1 MTCKEATALATPFTY
16 ELLHIDKHSGAR
28 LGVLH
33 TPHGD
38 IPTPIY
44 MPVGTAAVVKAMT
57 PREMEEIG
65 TKILLSN
72 TYHLHLRPGEDLIR
86 EAGGLHAF
94 MDWHGPIL
102 TDSGGFQVFSL
113 AGIRKIHEEGV
124 TFQSHLDGSKQF
136 IGPETSMDI
145 QEALGSDIAM
155 AFDVCSPYPCDWRTA
170 KEAMDRTHR
179 WAERCKEHHTRPD
192 QALFGIVQGAF
203 YKDLRVE
210 SAKTL
215 RDMNFIGY
223 GIGGLSVGE
232 PKPVMYEMLDEIRPY
247 MPEDKPRYLMG
258 VGTPD
263 CFIEGILRGV
273 DMFDCVLATR
283 IARNGTV
290 LTSKGR
296 VVVKNAQYARDFTP
310 IDDQCDCYAC
320 THFTRAY
327 VRHLLRSGEITG
339 GRLASIHNL
348 RFLIHMMEEIREAI
362 ANDSFL
368 DYREEFYKRYDL
380 TRNF

>member
-1 MTCKEATALATPFTY
+1 VSNGFSY
-16 ELLHIDKHSGAR
+16 EVKHICRQSGAR

-44 MPVGTAAVVKAMT
+44 MPVGTSACVKAMT
-57 PREMEEIG
+57 PREMDEIG

-72 TYHLHLRPGEDLIR
+72 TYHLHLRPGEKLIE
-86 EAGGLHAF
+86 EAGGLHRF
-94 MDWHGPIL
+94 MGWDKPIL

-113 AGIRKIHEEGV
+113 AGIRKIREEGV
-124 TFQSHLDGSKQF
+124 EFRSHLDGSRQF
-136 IGPETSMDI
+136 IGPEESMDI
-145 QEALGSDIAM
+145 QQALGSDIAM
-155 AFDVCSPYPCDWRTA
+155 AFDVCSPFPCDWETA
-170 KEAMDRTHR
+170 KVNMERTHR
-179 WAERCKEHHTRPD
+179 WAERCKAYHTRPD

-203 YKDLRVE
+203 YKDLREE

-215 RDMNFIGY
+215 RDMNFVGY

-232 PKPVMYEMLDEIRPY
+232 PKPVMYEMLDELMPF
-247 MPEDKPRYLMG
+247 MPEEKPRYLMG

-263 CFIEGILRGV
+263 CFVEAVIRGV

-283 IARNGTV
+283 IGRNGSV
-290 LTSKGR
+290 MTSRGR
-296 VVVKNAQYARDFTP
+296 VVVKNAKYAHDFSP
-310 IDDQCDCYAC
+310 MDEACDCYAC
-320 THFTRAY
+320 QNFTRAY
-327 VRHLLRSGEITG
+327 IRHLFNAKEITA

-362 ANDSFL
+362 AEDRLL
-368 DYREEFYKRYDL
+368 DYRKEFYQRYDL
-380 TRNF
+380 TKNF